1 MGFEQASLC
10 AVCCFL
16 QGGHNGIRATMQA
29 LTCHRITSAHAD
41 ALLMHLYFT
50 CYLFTL
56 STSLCKNA
64 HFCDEEDSPAN
75 IRFVIVHKPPSCQ
88 NRRQVSVGRQ
98 FGRVGAWQ
106 LTCDELTATSSMRV
120 CVHQL
125 RPVKAGI
132 HGAFVFFASL
142 SFVGA

>member
-1 MGFEQASLC
+1 MQTLCSCIFTSRVTSLLSPLLC
-10 AVCCFL
+10 A
-16 QGGHNGIRATMQA
+16 
-29 LTCHRITSAHAD
+29 
-41 ALLMHLYFT
+41 
-50 CYLFTL
+50 
-56 STSLCKNA
+56 NA

-88 NRRQVSVGRQ
+88 NRRQVSVERQ
-98 FGRVGAWQ
+98 VGRVGAWQ

-142 SFVGA
+142 SVVGA